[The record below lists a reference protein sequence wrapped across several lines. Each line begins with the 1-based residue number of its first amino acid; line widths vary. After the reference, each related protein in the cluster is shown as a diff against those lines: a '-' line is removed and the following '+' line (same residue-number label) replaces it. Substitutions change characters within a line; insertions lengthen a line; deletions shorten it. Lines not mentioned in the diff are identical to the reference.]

1 MTAPVDANAKVV
13 CENTVGTTQTQE
25 NETTITLSST
35 VANAS
40 KIYVSAEDLKDNKTI
55 KVMPDGETYE
65 KILLS
70 NKIPS
75 KADEFTNKSETLN
88 NSSFNSNKSVTLYL
102 LKKGVTGAIDPLTSL
117 DQEMIQNT
125 VIRDSDVPQMKAIT
139 VNGTDANSNGIIVT
153 EDDPTL
159 KIEATDAESGLES
172 VFYAIG
178 ADEKSS
184 DEAAVLSESNWIPYD
199 NAGVKLLMKNGDVRY
214 VYVKLMDKVGNVSYA
229 CSKKITVDSAAPDF
243 TLSAAP
249 MEDTGGATVI
259 DSNTNTFNVDKGAVK
274 ISIDCKGLENNEDE
288 ITSVAVNGKV
298 NDAAT
303 EFAKKNKYGF
313 TDEAGEYK
321 IDVTVTHRF
330 NNKSTTK
337 SITIRNYKPVN
348 VEAKNLVTKTYGES
362 LEAKELYGIVPAD
375 GTDYQYK
382 DNGAATTLYIASDEN
397 DVNAVK
403 GSFENA
409 TPGLPKDAGSYWV
422 KITLPSQG
430 YFLEN
435 SAYSKVVINQKDRE
449 DVTYNG
455 YAVMQGGDQTG
466 KTIDLTDALA
476 KYQPKGDA
484 PLEYK
489 IGYHGF
495 DYVDAR
501 VDEKGSVTIQ
511 SNKPVNQDSSIAIP
525 VVVTGFKNYKEIR
538 VEISVMLTKNP
549 PVPVEIIGANDKI
562 YDGLE
567 QTKASFIYKVD
578 GKEVVGDNGVTIEI
592 IKQEE
597 NEEKRV
603 DKIDGIGTYEVK
615 LTYND
620 KSNIGYDK
628 KTFKVSKRPLTVSF
642 ADTTVTEST
651 APEQVVYPTAP
662 TYEGLLQGQ
671 KVTFNAVKLSS
682 EYTVNAKAGER
693 FLYKDC
699 PKSTDIRLTKE
710 DGTDVTENYDIT
722 VKNGSVIVTVVLPF
736 VPSYPSGSGG
746 TTTTDQKK
754 EDTKTE
760 HKGETNPT
768 DKKTGTVQVTTNEKG
783 EKVAVGEDGGLV
795 KNDVVKVDGAKYIT
809 DKNGVILS
817 KSFAK
822 TPSGDLVYAGSDGKL
837 KIGQTFTVGGKKY
850 VATKSGALVV
860 KAFTKNVKGN
870 TVYCGK
876 NGAIVTN
883 KAFKVDGKTYV
894 ATKSGALVVKAFT
907 KDAKGNTVY
916 CGKNGAVVTNKAF
929 KVKGKTYVAAKS
941 GALVKSAWIKIGNM
955 EYYCNKNGVVTKT
968 KKVN

>member
-1 MTAPVDANAKVV
+1 MKRKQVMAMLLALSMAAANVVTVPVDANAKVV

-409 TPGLPKDAGSYWV
+409 TLGLPKDAGSYWV
-422 KITLPSQG
+422 KITLPGQG

-693 FLYKDC
+693 FLYKYC
-699 PKSTDIRLTKE
+699 PKSTDIRLTK
-710 DGTDVTENYDIT
+710 
-722 VKNGSVIVTVVLPF
+722 
-736 VPSYPSGSGG
+736 
-746 TTTTDQKK
+746 
-754 EDTKTE
+754 
-760 HKGETNPT
+760 
-768 DKKTGTVQVTTNEKG
+768 
-783 EKVAVGEDGGLV
+783 
-795 KNDVVKVDGAKYIT
+795 
-809 DKNGVILS
+809 
-817 KSFAK
+817 
-822 TPSGDLVYAGSDGKL
+822 
-837 KIGQTFTVGGKKY
+837 
-850 VATKSGALVV
+850 
-860 KAFTKNVKGN
+860 
-870 TVYCGK
+870 
-876 NGAIVTN
+876 
-883 KAFKVDGKTYV
+883 
-894 ATKSGALVVKAFT
+894 
-907 KDAKGNTVY
+907 
-916 CGKNGAVVTNKAF
+916 
-929 KVKGKTYVAAKS
+929 
-941 GALVKSAWIKIGNM
+941 
-955 EYYCNKNGVVTKT
+955 
-968 KKVN
+968 

>member
-1 MTAPVDANAKVV
+1 MKLDK
-13 CENTVGTTQTQE
+13 
-25 NETTITLSST
+25 
-35 VANAS
+35 AS
-40 KIYVSAEDLKDNKTI
+40 FQNSKEVN
-55 KVMPDGETYE
+55 
-65 KILLS
+65 LL
-70 NKIPS
+70 
-75 KADEFTNKSETLN
+75 
-88 NSSFNSNKSVTLYL
+88 L
-102 LKKGVTGAIDPLTSL
+102 LKKGVEDDVDPVLSP
-117 DQEMIQNT
+117 EKVMIQ
-125 VIRDSDVPQMKAIT
+125 IT
-139 VNGTDANSNGIIVT
+139 VRLDDAVPTLTDITAGDNSAKDAAVFAPEEN
-153 EDDPTL
+153 PTL
-159 KIEATDAESGLES
+159 KLTAADAESGIES
-172 VFYAIG
+172 ISYGVG
-178 ADEKSS
+178 ANEITGQEELKKQ
-184 DEAAVLSESNWIPYD
+184 EYKPYD
-199 NAGVKLLMKNGDVRY
+199 MVNGVTLPLKNKESAY
-214 VYVKLMDKVGNVSYA
+214 VYVKLVDKVGNKTYA

-249 MEDTGGATVI
+249 NKDAGGATVI

-337 SITIRNYKPVN
+337 SITVHNYKAVN

-409 TPGLPKDAGSYWV
+409 TLGLPKDAGSYWV
-422 KITLPSQG
+422 KITLPGQG

-435 SAYSKVVINQKDRE
+435 SAYSKVVINQKDWE
-449 DVTYNG
+449 NVSYNG

-495 DYVDAR
+495 DYVDAQ
-501 VDEKGSVTIQ
+501 VDEKGSVTIR
-511 SNKPVNQDSSIAIP
+511 STKAVDKDESIEIP

-538 VEISVMLTKNP
+538 VEISLMLTKNP

-578 GKEVVGDNGVTIEI
+578 GKEVVGDNGATIEI

-682 EYTVNAKAGER
+682 EYTANAKAGER

-941 GALVKSAWIKIGNM
+941 GALVKSAWIKIGNV

>member
-1 MTAPVDANAKVV
+1 MKRKQVMAMLLALSMAAANGMTAPVDANAKVV

-117 DQEMIQNT
+117 DQEMIQIT

-229 CSKKITVDSAAPDF
+229 YSKKITVDSAAPDF

-298 NDAAT
+298 NDDAT

-313 TDEAGEYK
+313 TDEAGAYK

-337 SITIRNYKPVN
+337 SITVRNYKAVN
-348 VEAKNLVTKTYGES
+348 VKAKDLVTKTYGES
-362 LEAKELYGIVPAD
+362 LEAKELYEIVPAD

-403 GSFENA
+403 DSFANA
-409 TPGLPKDAGSYWV
+409 TLGLPKDAGSYWV
-422 KITLPSQG
+422 KTTLPGQG

-435 SAYSKVVINQKDRE
+435 SAYSKVVINQKDWE
-449 DVTYNG
+449 NVSYNG

-495 DYVDAR
+495 DYVDAQ
-501 VDEKGSVTIQ
+501 VDEKGSVTIR
-511 SNKPVNQDSSIAIP
+511 SSKVVDKDESIEIP

-578 GKEVVGDNGVTIEI
+578 GKEVVGDNGATIEI

-620 KSNIGYDK
+620 STKTGYDK
-628 KTFKVSKRPLTVSF
+628 KTFTVSKRPLMVSF

-651 APEQVVYPTAP
+651 APEQVVYPIAP

-682 EYTVNAKAGER
+682 EYTANAKAGER

-722 VKNGSVIVTVVLPF
+722 VKNGSVIV
-736 VPSYPSGSGG
+736 
-746 TTTTDQKK
+746 
-754 EDTKTE
+754 
-760 HKGETNPT
+760 
-768 DKKTGTVQVTTNEKG
+768 
-783 EKVAVGEDGGLV
+783 
-795 KNDVVKVDGAKYIT
+795 
-809 DKNGVILS
+809 
-817 KSFAK
+817 
-822 TPSGDLVYAGSDGKL
+822 
-837 KIGQTFTVGGKKY
+837 KIGRAHV
-850 VATKSGALVV
+850 
-860 KAFTKNVKGN
+860 
-870 TVYCGK
+870 
-876 NGAIVTN
+876 
-883 KAFKVDGKTYV
+883 
-894 ATKSGALVVKAFT
+894 
-907 KDAKGNTVY
+907 
-916 CGKNGAVVTNKAF
+916 
-929 KVKGKTYVAAKS
+929 
-941 GALVKSAWIKIGNM
+941 
-955 EYYCNKNGVVTKT
+955 
-968 KKVN
+968 